1 MREGKKNVIGTSS
14 LGRLLYN
21 TFLVCSLRVVKKEYI
36 ITPYHLIVIGS
47 GAAGMMAAITAART
61 GKSVLLLEK
70 LSKIGAKLK
79 ATGGGRCNLTN
90 TLSNEDFM
98 ARFGRDGRFMSP
110 ALGALDHKELMA
122 FFKNIG
128 VESHAPDG
136 YRVFPITHSSSTIIN
151 ALEQE
156 MQNLGVKVLCSQ
168 KVERLEH
175 DTLKVTGVHTQTD
188 TFHADAVVI
197 ASGGLG
203 YPVLG
208 AEGDGYPMARS
219 VGHKVTELFPAMMP
233 LKVKET
239 WVANCRADTIAKVA
253 MYVDMKKYKKLQA
266 KGDLIFTKGGIRG
279 PVVLDFSREITPL
292 LAKFDEVP
300 VLANLTK
307 GMNEEQI
314 RAHFKGEL
322 TKDPHRTTLQLL
334 LTLLPESVS
343 LELCKIADIDP
354 ALTLSKQV
362 GANRDK
368 LIKLL
373 VWTPLT
379 INGHDGFKM
388 AMITRG
394 GISLKEID
402 PYTMQSKKL
411 NGLYFCGEVMN
422 IDGPCGGYNLQWSF
436 ASGFLAGKLQ

>member
-1 MREGKKNVIGTSS
+1 MSK
-14 LGRLLYN
+14 
-21 TFLVCSLRVVKKEYI
+21 FD
-36 ITPYHLIVIGS
+36 LIVIGS
-47 GAAGMMAAITAART
+47 GAAGMMAAITAARE

-90 TLSNEDFM
+90 TLSNEEFM
-98 ARFGRDGRFMSP
+98 SRFGRDGRFMSP
-110 ALGALDHKELMA
+110 ALEALDHKALMA
-122 FFKNIG
+122 FFSNIG

-151 ALEQE
+151 AMDEE
-156 MQNLGVKVLCSQ
+156 MQNVGVTVLCSQ
-168 KVERLEH
+168 KVETLAYDEEH
-175 DTLKVTGVHTQTD
+175 VTGVNTHTD
-188 TFHADAVVI
+188 TFYADAVVI
-197 ASGGLG
+197 ATGGMG

-208 AEGDGYPMARS
+208 AEGDGYPMAES
-219 VGHKVTELFPAMMP
+219 VGHKITDVYPAMMP
-233 LKVKET
+233 LKVKEK
-239 WVANCRADTIAKVA
+239 WVENCRADTIAKVA
-253 MYVDMKKYKKLQA
+253 IHVDMKKYKKLHSQ
-266 KGDLIFTKGGIRG
+266 GDLIFTKGGIRG

-300 VLANLTK
+300 VLVNLTK
-307 GMNEEQI
+307 GLNEEQI
-314 RAHFKGEL
+314 RQHFKIAL
-322 TKDPHRTTLQLL
+322 YKNPHQNSLDLL

-343 LELCKIADIDP
+343 LALCKLAEVEP
-354 ALTLSKQV
+354 TLSLAKQK

-368 LIKLL
+368 LYRLL
-373 VWTPLT
+373 AWTPLT

-394 GISLKEID
+394 GIHLKEID

-411 NGLYFCGEVMN
+411 KGLYFCGEVMN

-436 ASGFLAGKLQ
+436 ASGYLAGRLM